1 MASTNETAV
10 AVQSGQ
16 ADILELWF
24 AVRRFAIKQGLRW
37 LQASDGKGG
46 VTIDDLEQS
55 AFLALLDALEDW
67 NASEGSFISWYALR
81 LKTAFESAMGLR
93 TQRDRKDPIRSA
105 LSLDKPLTDREGDPF
120 TIADIVP
127 DPAAEAAFADIEWRE
142 LQRVVQTALAQ
153 LTDTQRAAIIG
164 EFWLGQKCPYR
175 LLQHKGLRYSR
186 RDRLLPRSC
195 REYAAQYLLPSSGA
209 AKFLQ

>member
-37 LQASDGKGG
+37 LRASGGEGG

-105 LSLDKPLTDREGDPF
+105 LSLDEPLTDREGDPF

-127 DPAAEAAFADIEWRE
+127 DPAAEAAFADIE
-142 LQRVVQTALAQ
+142 
-153 LTDTQRAAIIG
+153 
-164 EFWLGQKCPYR
+164 
-175 LLQHKGLRYSR
+175 
-186 RDRLLPRSC
+186 
-195 REYAAQYLLPSSGA
+195 
-209 AKFLQ
+209 

>member
-1 MASTNETAV
+1 MASTNEIA
-10 AVQSGQ
+10 AMVQGGK
-16 ADILELWF
+16 ADVLELWY

-37 LQASDGKGG
+37 FRASDGEGG

-55 AFLALLDALEDW
+55 AFLALLDALKDW
-67 NASEGSFISWYALR
+67 KASSGSFISLYALR

-105 LSLDKPLTDREGDPF
+105 LSLDEPLTDRAGNPLMV
-120 TIADIVP
+120 ADIVP
-127 DPAAEAAFADIEWRE
+127 DPAAEAAFTDIEWRE

-164 EFWLGQKCPYR
+164 EFWLGQKPDPKERRQALRTLRHPYIR
-175 LLQHKGLRYSR
+175 KTLMEFYR
-186 RDRLLPRSC
+186 
-195 REYAAQYLLPSSGA
+195 
-209 AKFLQ
+209 

>member
-1 MASTNETAV
+1 MASTNETAA

-37 LQASDGKGG
+37 LRASGGEGG

-67 NASEGSFISWYALR
+67 NASEGSFIGWYALR

-105 LSLDKPLTDREGDPF
+105 LSLDEPLTDREGDPF

-142 LQRVVQTALAQ
+142 LQRVVQTALPQ

-164 EFWLGQKCPYR
+164 EFWLGQKPDPKERRQALRTLRHPHIRKTLMEFYR
-175 LLQHKGLRYSR
+175 
-186 RDRLLPRSC
+186 
-195 REYAAQYLLPSSGA
+195 
-209 AKFLQ
+209 